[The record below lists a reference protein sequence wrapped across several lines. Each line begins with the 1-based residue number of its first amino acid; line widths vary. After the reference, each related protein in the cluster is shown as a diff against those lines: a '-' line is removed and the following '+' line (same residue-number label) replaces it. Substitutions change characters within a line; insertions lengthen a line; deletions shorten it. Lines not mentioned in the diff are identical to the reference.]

1 MRKNIPINSLA
12 VFKYYYNGEGYFPA
26 IPLYISTPTTHK
38 KLKLRA
44 LVDSGATI
52 SVFKDEVADELGIE
66 IEKGKEIS
74 LGGVGGR
81 IKGYIHTLKIE
92 IASKT
97 FSCPVVFSREYLV
110 SFNLLGR
117 EAVFRQFKII
127 FEEKNSLIKF
137 E

>member
-1 MRKNIPINSLA
+1 MKNFPYQKNSIGDFFPIVDL
-12 VFKYYYNGEGYFPA
+12 F
-26 IPLYISTPTTHK
+26 ISKTNRTA
-38 KLKLRA
+38 RIFA

-52 SVFKDEVADELGIE
+52 SIFREDVAEQLGVVIE
-66 IEKGKEIS
+66 EGKETH

-81 IKGYIHTLKIE
+81 IKGYIHTLDVE
-92 IASKT
+92 IAGKK
-97 FSCPVVFSREYLV
+97 FLCPVVFSHEYIV

-127 FEEKNSLIKF
+127 FEEKKNLLKL

>member
-1 MRKNIPINSLA
+1 MYKKYTSLTA
-12 VFKYYYNGEGYFPA
+12 FPYYFNGSVYFPV
-26 IPLYISTPTTHK
+26 IPLVFIAGEKRIRSQ
-38 KLKLRA
+38 A

-52 SVFKDEVADELGIE
+52 SIFGEETANSLGID
-66 IEKGKEIS
+66 IILGKKTI

-81 IKGYIHTLKIE
+81 IVGYIHNVKVR
-92 IASKT
+92 IAGKE
-97 FSCPVVFSREYLV
+97 FFCPIVFSHEYLV

-127 FEEKNSLIKF
+127 FEEKKNLLKL